1 MEKNED
7 FEMSNVIK
15 TKKTRQCKRNTSIK
29 SKEQKMR
36 KLESDESDS
45 FEGPESEEMF
55 SKTITLNEEEINI
68 AEKFADT
75 RQTLADA
82 AKACVCGI
90 LWGGVSSV
98 HAEYKKRAPAI
109 GVPALKLEEF
119 WHKFRRRFHGTYWGY
134 ANYGTDE
141 QVSIGRAVF
150 VVLRPEDKSLFSLI
164 DKFGWFQSGGEDA
177 VLDAFIETQ
186 DSFSGEPHPEDEIE
200 TATPVDFR
208 GIKLGRRN
216 VLKMG

>member
-1 MEKNED
+1 
-7 FEMSNVIK
+7 MSN
-15 TKKTRQCKRNTSIK
+15 
-29 SKEQKMR
+29 
-36 KLESDESDS
+36 LESDESDS
-45 FEGPESEEMF
+45 VETSESEEMF
-55 SKTITLNEEEINI
+55 SKTVTLNEEEINM

-82 AKACVCGI
+82 ANACVCGI

-119 WHKFRRRFHGTYWGY
+119 WHKFRRRFPGTYWGH

-150 VVLRPEDKSLFSLI
+150 VVLRPEDKWLFSLI

-200 TATPVDFR
+200 TAMPFDFR

-216 VLKMG
+216 VLKLD

>member
-1 MEKNED
+1 
-7 FEMSNVIK
+7 MSNVIK
-15 TKKTRQCKRNTSIK
+15 MKKTRQRKRNTSIK

-36 KLESDESDS
+36 KLESDESVQNS
-45 FEGPESEEMF
+45 ESEEMF

-119 WHKFRRRFHGTYWGY
+119 WHKFRRRFPGTYWGY

-200 TATPVDFR
+200 TAMPVDFR

-216 VLKMG
+216 VLKLG